1 MVLLQDGGSFG
12 EKNFRQVVVI
22 LVLDRDAEDLPGNI
36 SGRVEIFIGHLRHN
50 FLFKDMF
57 LQTALINTLQVILKY
72 NCKNL
77 QNLSLA

>member
-50 FLFKDMF
+50 FLFKDIF
-57 LQTALINTLQVILKY
+57 LQIVLINTLHLNFKY
-72 NCKNL
+72 YFKNL
-77 QNLSLA
+77 